1 MAPEPPLLTMS
12 GITKSF
18 PGVRALDGVD
28 LDVQAGEVH
37 CLLGQNGAGKSTLIK
52 VLAGAHQPD
61 GGTIGWRGEPVTLRS
76 PIAAM
81 RLGIAT
87 IYQELDLVEGL
98 SVAENVHLG
107 HEPTAA
113 GFVVRGKAA
122 KASTAQL
129 LRRLGH
135 PEIDPARLVGEL
147 SAAQQQIV
155 SMARA
160 LSHDVRL
167 IVMDEPSAALDPDEV
182 DNLFR
187 IVGDLTADGVAVVY
201 ISHRLEEIR
210 RIGDRVTVLK
220 DGRAVAGGLPAKS
233 TPTRE
238 VVALMTG
245 RNVEYLFPQR
255 PTRGPTSEPVLTVQG
270 LRRAGE
276 FEPLDLELR
285 PGEIVGLA
293 GLVGSGRSEILETIY
308 GARKSTAGRVSV
320 DGRVLRPGSVRAAV
334 RAGLGLAPEERKAQ
348 GLLMLESV
356 TRNVSVSSMSR
367 FSRGGW
373 IDRSAERGAARA
385 ATRELSLRPN
395 NPSVPIRTLSGG
407 NQQKAVLAR
416 WLLRGCRVLLL
427 DEPTRGVDVGARAEL
442 YAVIRRLADEGLA
455 VLLVSSEVP
464 EVLGLADRVLVLRE
478 GRVVHGAR
486 PGARRTPRTRPC
498 HGRKPGVMT
507 QPVSPPRGS
516 TDKMSPMGELPAWRS
531 LAARADVRTL
541 SLLGVLVALIVIGGI
556 TKPDEFLDTRNLQ
569 LVLTQA
575 SVIGVVTVG
584 MTFVI
589 TSGGIDLSVGAIVA
603 LSSVWATTVATQE
616 YGFAGVLFTAV
627 LVGVGCGLVNGLLI
641 AYGGMV
647 PFIATLAMLAS
658 ARGLALQI
666 TDGKTQIVSIDG
678 ILKLGERDSYI
689 LGIPPLV
696 LVFAVVTIIGWL
708 ILNRTTF
715 GRRTVAVG
723 GNAEAARLAGI
734 DVRRQRLYLYL
745 LSGLCCGIAA
755 FLLIILSGSGQNTNG
770 NLYELDAIAAAI
782 IGGTLLSGGR
792 GTITGSVLG
801 VLIFTT
807 ITDIFA
813 LNNLQS
819 DVQQIA
825 KGAIIV
831 AAVLVQRRT
840 AASTT

>member
-1 MAPEPPLLTMS
+1 MAPETPLLSMS

-28 LDVQAGEVH
+28 LDVRAGEVH

-61 GGTIGWRGEPVTLRS
+61 TGAIHWRGEPVTLRS

-87 IYQELDLVEGL
+87 IYQELDLVEHL

-107 HEPTAA
+107 HEPTST

-122 KASTAQL
+122 RASTAAL

-135 PEIDPARLVGEL
+135 PEIDPGRLVGEL

-187 IVGDLTADGVAVVY
+187 IVGDLTADDVAVVY

-245 RNVEYLFPQR
+245 RNVEYVFPER
-255 PTRGPTSEPVLTVQG
+255 PSSAPTGAPVLQVRG
-270 LRRAGE
+270 LARDGE
-276 FEPLDLELR
+276 FAPLDLEIR

-293 GLVGSGRSEILETIY
+293 GLVGSGRSEVLETIY
-308 GARKSTAGRVSV
+308 GARRPTAGQVLV
-320 DGRVLRPGSVRAAV
+320 DGRPLRPGSVRAAV

-348 GLLMLESV
+348 ALLMLESV
-356 TRNVSVSSMSR
+356 TRNVSVSSLSR

-373 IDRSAERGAARA
+373 IDRRAELGAARA
-385 ATRELSLRPN
+385 STRELSLRPD
-395 NPSVPIRTLSGG
+395 NPAVPVRTLSGG

-442 YAVIRRLADEGLA
+442 YAVVRRLADDGLA

-478 GRVVHGAR
+478 GRVVHTAPAR
-486 PGARRTPRTRPC
+486 
-498 HGRKPGVMT
+498 
-507 QPVSPPRGS
+507 
-516 TDKMSPMGELPAWRS
+516 
-531 LAARADVRTL
+531 
-541 SLLGVLVALIVIGGI
+541 
-556 TKPDEFLDTRNLQ
+556 
-569 LVLTQA
+569 
-575 SVIGVVTVG
+575 
-584 MTFVI
+584 
-589 TSGGIDLSVGAIVA
+589 
-603 LSSVWATTVATQE
+603 
-616 YGFAGVLFTAV
+616 
-627 LVGVGCGLVNGLLI
+627 
-641 AYGGMV
+641 
-647 PFIATLAMLAS
+647 
-658 ARGLALQI
+658 
-666 TDGKTQIVSIDG
+666 
-678 ILKLGERDSYI
+678 
-689 LGIPPLV
+689 
-696 LVFAVVTIIGWL
+696 
-708 ILNRTTF
+708 
-715 GRRTVAVG
+715 
-723 GNAEAARLAGI
+723 
-734 DVRRQRLYLYL
+734 
-745 LSGLCCGIAA
+745 
-755 FLLIILSGSGQNTNG
+755 
-770 NLYELDAIAAAI
+770 ELDEHRV
-782 IGGTLLSGGR
+782 LDLVME
-792 GTITGSVLG
+792 GSP
-801 VLIFTT
+801 
-807 ITDIFA
+807 
-813 LNNLQS
+813 
-819 DVQQIA
+819 
-825 KGAIIV
+825 
-831 AAVLVQRRT
+831 
-840 AASTT
+840 AS

>member
-1 MAPEPPLLTMS
+1 MAPQPTLLSMS

-61 GGTIGWRGEPVTLRS
+61 TGTIHWSGDAVTLRS

-87 IYQELDLVEGL
+87 IYQELDLVEHL

-122 KASTAQL
+122 RASTAAL
-129 LRRLGH
+129 LKRLGH
-135 PEIDPARLVGEL
+135 PEIDAGRLVGEL

-220 DGRAVAGGLPAKS
+220 DGRAVAVGLPAKA

-245 RNVEYLFPQR
+245 RNVEYVFPER
-255 PTRGPTSEPVLTVQG
+255 PARAPGGTPVLEVQG
-270 LRRAGE
+270 LARDGE
-276 FEPLDLELR
+276 FEPLDLSIR

-308 GARKSTAGRVSV
+308 GARKPTAGHVSV
-320 DGRVLRPGSVRAAV
+320 DGRPLRPGSVRAAV

-348 GLLMLESV
+348 ALLMLESV

-367 FSRGGW
+367 FARAGW
-373 IDRSAERGAARA
+373 IDRGAEQRAARA
-385 ATRELSLRPN
+385 ATRELSLRPD
-395 NPSVPIRTLSGG
+395 NPDVPVRTLSGG

-442 YAVIRRLADEGLA
+442 YAVVRRLADEGLA

-478 GRVVHGAR
+478 GRVVHTAPAR
-486 PGARRTPRTRPC
+486 DLDEHRVLDL
-498 HGRKPGVMT
+498 VMEG
-507 QPVSPPRGS
+507 SP
-516 TDKMSPMGELPAWRS
+516 
-531 LAARADVRTL
+531 
-541 SLLGVLVALIVIGGI
+541 
-556 TKPDEFLDTRNLQ
+556 
-569 LVLTQA
+569 A
-575 SVIGVVTVG
+575 S
-584 MTFVI
+584 
-589 TSGGIDLSVGAIVA
+589 
-603 LSSVWATTVATQE
+603 
-616 YGFAGVLFTAV
+616 
-627 LVGVGCGLVNGLLI
+627 
-641 AYGGMV
+641 
-647 PFIATLAMLAS
+647 
-658 ARGLALQI
+658 
-666 TDGKTQIVSIDG
+666 
-678 ILKLGERDSYI
+678 
-689 LGIPPLV
+689 
-696 LVFAVVTIIGWL
+696 
-708 ILNRTTF
+708 
-715 GRRTVAVG
+715 
-723 GNAEAARLAGI
+723 
-734 DVRRQRLYLYL
+734 
-745 LSGLCCGIAA
+745 
-755 FLLIILSGSGQNTNG
+755 
-770 NLYELDAIAAAI
+770 
-782 IGGTLLSGGR
+782 
-792 GTITGSVLG
+792 
-801 VLIFTT
+801 
-807 ITDIFA
+807 
-813 LNNLQS
+813 
-819 DVQQIA
+819 
-825 KGAIIV
+825 
-831 AAVLVQRRT
+831 
-840 AASTT
+840 

>member
-1 MAPEPPLLTMS
+1 MAPEPPLLSMS

-61 GGTIGWRGEPVTLRS
+61 TGTIRWRGEEVTLRS

-87 IYQELDLVEGL
+87 IYQELDLVEHL

-107 HEPTAA
+107 HEPTTA
-113 GFVVRGKAA
+113 GFVVRGKTA
-122 KASTAQL
+122 KASTCL
-129 LRRLGH
+129 LFTTPGH
-135 PEIDPARLVGEL
+135 AEIDPARLVGDL

-187 IVGDLTADGVAVVY
+187 IVGDLTAAGVAVVY

-245 RNVEYLFPQR
+245 RNVEYVFPDR
-255 PTRGPTSEPVLTVQG
+255 PVSPPRAEPVLKVQG
-270 LRRAGE
+270 LSRQGE
-276 FEPLDLELR
+276 FETLDLEVR

-293 GLVGSGRSEILETIY
+293 GLVGSGRSEILETVY
-308 GARKSTAGRVSV
+308 GARKPTTGQVLV
-320 DGRVLRPGSVRAAV
+320 DGKALKPGSVRAAV

-348 GLLMLESV
+348 ALLMLESV

-373 IDRSAERGAARA
+373 IDRGAELGAARA
-385 ATRELSLRPN
+385 ATRELSLRPD
-395 NPSVPIRTLSGG
+395 NPSVPVRTLSGG

-416 WLLRGCRVLLL
+416 WLLRGCKVLLL

-464 EVLGLADRVLVLRE
+464 DVLGLADRVLVLRE
-478 GRVVHGAR
+478 GRVVHTA
-486 PGARRTPRTRPC
+486 
-498 HGRKPGVMT
+498 
-507 QPVSPPRGS
+507 
-516 TDKMSPMGELPAWRS
+516 PA
-531 LAARADVRTL
+531 
-541 SLLGVLVALIVIGGI
+541 
-556 TKPDEFLDTRNLQ
+556 P
-569 LVLTQA
+569 
-575 SVIGVVTVG
+575 
-584 MTFVI
+584 
-589 TSGGIDLSVGAIVA
+589 
-603 LSSVWATTVATQE
+603 
-616 YGFAGVLFTAV
+616 
-627 LVGVGCGLVNGLLI
+627 
-641 AYGGMV
+641 
-647 PFIATLAMLAS
+647 
-658 ARGLALQI
+658 
-666 TDGKTQIVSIDG
+666 
-678 ILKLGERDSYI
+678 
-689 LGIPPLV
+689 
-696 LVFAVVTIIGWL
+696 
-708 ILNRTTF
+708 
-715 GRRTVAVG
+715 
-723 GNAEAARLAGI
+723 
-734 DVRRQRLYLYL
+734 
-745 LSGLCCGIAA
+745 
-755 FLLIILSGSGQNTNG
+755 
-770 NLYELDAIAAAI
+770 ELDEHRV
-782 IGGTLLSGGR
+782 LDLVME
-792 GTITGSVLG
+792 GSP
-801 VLIFTT
+801 
-807 ITDIFA
+807 
-813 LNNLQS
+813 
-819 DVQQIA
+819 
-825 KGAIIV
+825 
-831 AAVLVQRRT
+831 
-840 AASTT
+840 AS

>member
-61 GGTIGWRGEPVTLRS
+61 DGTIDWRGEPVTLKS

-107 HEPTAA
+107 HEPTTA
-113 GFVVRGKAA
+113 GFVVRGKTA
-122 KASTAQL
+122 KAATAAL
-129 LRRLGH
+129 LKRLGH
-135 PEIDPARLVGEL
+135 PEIDPARLVGDL

-220 DGRAVAGGLPAKS
+220 DGRAVAGGLPARS

-238 VVALMTG
+238 IVALMTG
-245 RNVEYLFPQR
+245 RNVEYVFPDR
-255 PTRGPTSEPVLTVQG
+255 PGARPPGDPVLTVQG
-270 LRRAGE
+270 LSRQGE
-276 FEPLDLELR
+276 FAPLDLELR

-308 GARKSTAGRVSV
+308 GARRPTTGRVSV
-320 DGRVLRPGSVRAAV
+320 NGKPLRTGSVRAAV
-334 RAGLGLAPEERKAQ
+334 RAGVGLAPEERKAQ
-348 GLLMLESV
+348 ALLMLESV

-367 FSRGGW
+367 YAHGGW
-373 IDRSAERGAARA
+373 IDRRAERGAARA
-385 ATRELSLRPN
+385 ATRELSLRPD
-395 NPSVPIRTLSGG
+395 NPAVPVRTLSGG

-478 GRVVHGAR
+478 GHVVHTAPAR
-486 PGARRTPRTRPC
+486 
-498 HGRKPGVMT
+498 
-507 QPVSPPRGS
+507 
-516 TDKMSPMGELPAWRS
+516 
-531 LAARADVRTL
+531 
-541 SLLGVLVALIVIGGI
+541 
-556 TKPDEFLDTRNLQ
+556 
-569 LVLTQA
+569 
-575 SVIGVVTVG
+575 
-584 MTFVI
+584 
-589 TSGGIDLSVGAIVA
+589 
-603 LSSVWATTVATQE
+603 
-616 YGFAGVLFTAV
+616 
-627 LVGVGCGLVNGLLI
+627 
-641 AYGGMV
+641 
-647 PFIATLAMLAS
+647 
-658 ARGLALQI
+658 
-666 TDGKTQIVSIDG
+666 
-678 ILKLGERDSYI
+678 
-689 LGIPPLV
+689 
-696 LVFAVVTIIGWL
+696 
-708 ILNRTTF
+708 
-715 GRRTVAVG
+715 
-723 GNAEAARLAGI
+723 
-734 DVRRQRLYLYL
+734 
-745 LSGLCCGIAA
+745 
-755 FLLIILSGSGQNTNG
+755 
-770 NLYELDAIAAAI
+770 ELDEHRV
-782 IGGTLLSGGR
+782 LDLVME
-792 GTITGSVLG
+792 GSP
-801 VLIFTT
+801 
-807 ITDIFA
+807 
-813 LNNLQS
+813 
-819 DVQQIA
+819 
-825 KGAIIV
+825 V
-831 AAVLVQRRT
+831 ASEGSP
-840 AASTT
+840 AS